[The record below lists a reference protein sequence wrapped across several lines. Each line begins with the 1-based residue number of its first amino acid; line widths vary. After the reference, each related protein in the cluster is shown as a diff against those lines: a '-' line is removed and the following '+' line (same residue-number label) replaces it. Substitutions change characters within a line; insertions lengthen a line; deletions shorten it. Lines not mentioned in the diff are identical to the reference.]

1 MEIDKLPSYKSII
14 DHFHKENRT
23 IHLLLG
29 NGFSIAYD
37 SRIFSYNALSTF
49 IEKIDNPLL
58 QKLFTR
64 INTKNFEQI
73 MQQLDNFC
81 DIADVFSTD
90 KELVKKIK
98 SASLSLKESLIEA
111 VKELHPEHVFKV
123 PEEKS
128 HQCSLF
134 LSEYLSNG
142 GKIFSTNYDLL
153 LYWVT
158 MRNDLKN
165 SGDGCGRDIEN
176 STDEYIPPEDL
187 ELSELRWGRNLKD
200 QTIFYLHGALQFFD
214 TGIDIV
220 KEQYD
225 PDHYLL
231 EKIKER
237 MENKEYP
244 IFVTAGSPNEKMNHI
259 VHNKY
264 LSNCYDELCSIQGSL
279 ITFGFHFGESD
290 EHIIDA
296 INNAAKFKKNKD
308 GFLLSVYI
316 GVYSDADLDHI
327 NKIKKKF
334 KVKKIV
340 AFNARTVNI
349 WG

>member
-1 MEIDKLPSYKSII
+1 MEIDKLPSYQAVIKKLN
-14 DHFHKENRT
+14 DKNRT
-23 IHLLLG
+23 KHLLLG

-49 IEKIDNPLL
+49 IDKIDNPLL
-58 QKLFTR
+58 QKLFSR

-81 DIADVFSTD
+81 EIADVFSTD
-90 KELVKKIK
+90 KELVTKIK
-98 SASLSLKESLIEA
+98 NASLSLKESLIEA
-111 VKELHPEHVFKV
+111 VKELHPEHVFKI
-123 PEEKS
+123 PEENSQK
-128 HQCSLF
+128 CSEF
-134 LSEYLSNG
+134 LNEYLSKE

-165 SGDGCGRDIEN
+165 KGDGCGRDIEN
-176 STDEYIPPEDL
+176 STDEYVPPEEL

-220 KEQYD
+220 KEEYD
-225 PDHYLL
+225 SDHYLL

-244 IFVTAGSPNEKMNHI
+244 IFVTAGSPKEKLNHI
-259 VHNKY
+259 MHNKY
-264 LSNCYDELCSIQGSL
+264 LSNCYDELSSINGSL

-290 EHIIDA
+290 THIIDA
-296 INNAAKFKKNKD
+296 INRAAKFNKTTNNKL
-308 GFLLSVYI
+308 FSIYI
-316 GVYSDADLDHI
+316 GVYNDGDLQHI
-327 NKIKKKF
+327 AKIGKKF
-334 KVKKIV
+334 KPKVE
-340 AFNARTVNI
+340 AYNARTVNI
-349 WG
+349 WR

>member
-1 MEIDKLPSYKSII
+1 MEIDKLPSYQAVIKKLN
-14 DHFHKENRT
+14 DKNR
-23 IHLLLG
+23 IKHLLLG

-49 IEKIDNPLL
+49 IDKIDNPLL
-58 QKLFTR
+58 QKLFSR

-81 DIADVFSTD
+81 EIADVFSTD
-90 KELVKKIK
+90 KELVTKIK
-98 SASLSLKESLIEA
+98 NASLSLKESLIDA
-111 VKELHPEHVFKV
+111 VKVLHPEHVFKI
-123 PEEKS
+123 PEVNS
-128 HQCSLF
+128 HKCSEF
-134 LSEYLSNG
+134 LNEYLSKE

-165 SGDGCGRDIEN
+165 SGDGCGRDLEN

-187 ELSELRWGRNLKD
+187 EYSELRWGRNLKD
-200 QTIFYLHGALQFFD
+200 QTVFYLHGALQFFD

-220 KEQYD
+220 KEEYD

-231 EKIKER
+231 DKIKER
-237 MENKEYP
+237 IENKEYP
-244 IFVTAGSPNEKMNHI
+244 IFVTAGNPDEKLNHI
-259 VHNKY
+259 MHNKY
-264 LSNCYDELCSIQGSL
+264 LSHCYDEISAIKGSL

-290 EHIIDA
+290 THIIDA
-296 INNAAKFKKNKD
+296 INRAAKIKKNEN

-316 GVYSDADLDHI
+316 GVYSDTDLNHI
-327 NKIKKKF
+327 NKIRKKF
-334 KVKKIV
+334 KVKKV
-340 AFNARTVNI
+340 EAFNARTISI
-349 WG
+349 WR